1 MIFYFSGTGNTR
13 WAAIRLASATQ
24 ERLIDIAEE
33 MRRIKTSGVDKTEP
47 FILKEGERLG
57 FVFPVHGW
65 RVPRLVR
72 DFLSQLVVTQP
83 TEDLTS
89 ADSSARKNPHQAPFT
104 YAVCTV
110 DHCHVNRLEAERRIR
125 VAAVVLDLDIVVEF
139 KDDAVCTAGDSI
151 GLTIENLNATLAA
164 NDSLN
169 ALGIHEVSSAYSLI
183 MPESYVGL
191 PFMDVDPKEKEIRK
205 KEKSAQELEVI
216 CEEVFNRKES
226 INRLVKGFWPWGM
239 TKIIGGFFEHVLITD
254 KRFHITQEK
263 CVKCGICA
271 NVCPVGDIK
280 GGKGKT
286 PEWLHHKD
294 CLTCF
299 CCYHHCPHHAIEFGH
314 QTQKKGQYYY
324 K

>member
-13 WAAIRLASATQ
+13 WAAIKLASATQ

-33 MRRIKTSGVDKTEP
+33 MRRMKTSGAEKTEP

-72 DFLSQLVVTQP
+72 EFISRLQLSQP
-83 TEDLTS
+83 GF
-89 ADSSARKNPHQAPFT
+89 SSNGTATHSPFI
-104 YAVCTV
+104 Y
-110 DHCHVNRLEAERRIR
+110 
-125 VAAVVLDLDIVVEF
+125 
-139 KDDAVCTAGDSI
+139 AVCTAGDTI
-151 GLTIENLNATLAA
+151 GLTIENLNDVLSENETL
-164 NDSLN
+164 SSFGLS
-169 ALGIHEVSSAYSLI
+169 EVSSAYSLI

-191 PFMDVDPKEKEIRK
+191 PFMDVDPKEKEIKK
-205 KEKSAQELEVI
+205 KEKSALELEVI
-216 CEEVFNRKES
+216 CEEVFNKKEG
-226 INRLVKGFWPWGM
+226 INRLVKGPVPWFF
-239 TKIIGGFFEHVLITD
+239 TNIVGGFFEHVLITD
-254 KRFHITQEK
+254 KRFHVTKEK

-271 NVCPVGDIK
+271 NVCPVRDIE
-280 GGKGKT
+280 GGKGKM
-286 PEWLHHKD
+286 PKWLHHKD

-314 QTQKKGQYYY
+314 QTQKKGQYYF

>member
-13 WAAIRLASATQ
+13 WVAAKLAAATQ

-33 MRRIKTSGVDKTEP
+33 MRLIKKSDAKKTEP

-72 DFLSQLVVTQP
+72 KFLSRIQVT
-83 TEDLTS
+83 TTS
-89 ADSSARKNPHQAPFT
+89 AKHHFV
-104 YAVCTV
+104 Y
-110 DHCHVNRLEAERRIR
+110 
-125 VAAVVLDLDIVVEF
+125 
-139 KDDAVCTAGDSI
+139 AVCTAGDSI
-151 GLTIENLNATLAA
+151 GKTIENLNEVIAS
-164 NDSLN
+164 NVSLDV
-169 ALGIHEVSSAYSLI
+169 LGIHQVDSAYSLI

-191 PFMDVDPKEKEIRK
+191 PFMDVDSKEKELRK
-205 KEKSAQELEVI
+205 KAKASSELDDI
-216 CEEVFNRKES
+216 TEEIFNRKKGIS
-226 INRLVKGFWPWGM
+226 RLTKGPTPWFF
-239 TKIIGGFFEHVLITD
+239 TKIVGGFFEHVLITD
-254 KRFHITQEK
+254 KRFHVTEDK

-271 NVCPVGDIK
+271 NVCPVDDID
-280 GGKGKT
+280 GGKGKM
-286 PEWLHHKD
+286 PKWLHHDD

-314 QTQKKGQYYY
+314 QTQKKGQYYF